1 MMSSELENILV
12 QAQKLDRQEQLQL
25 ISHLKQQT
33 KSRSKQQ
40 SDNPWL
46 ATAGSLVDDP
56 FFEDY
61 VAAISEYRK
70 SVG

>member
-1 MMSSELENILV
+1 MSPELENILV
-12 QAQKLDRQEQLQL
+12 QAQKLDRQEQIQL

-33 KSRSKQQ
+33 KSRSKLQ
-40 SDNPWL
+40 SDNPWI
-46 ATAGSLVDDP
+46 ATAGSLLDDP

-70 SVG
+70 YMG

>member
-1 MMSSELENILV
+1 MSPELENILV
-12 QAQKLDRQEQLQL
+12 QAQKLDLQEQIQL

-33 KSRSKQQ
+33 QSRSKQQ

-61 VAAISEYRK
+61 VTAISEYRK